1 MIQLA
6 QNNGRFYKVSIRQ
19 MRYFPV
25 KKVVALAML
34 ADGSAIEVPYMPF
47 GKPEYAD
54 AFFKAQEIIE
64 GLKVC

>member
-34 ADGSAIEVPYMPF
+34 ADVSAIEVPYMPF

>member
-34 ADGSAIEVPYMPF
+34 GRSSTGRHSSQVFQNVPF
-47 GKPEYAD
+47 R
-54 AFFKAQEIIE
+54 
-64 GLKVC
+64 L